1 MVLSYCNCLLIFFRL
16 IIITCKVYLFVLIHT
31 PFPLSLFLL
40 NAFTCSMIFD
50 ISNLFRYALLVFCF
64 NPKKHNY
71 FRTKTNISV
80 CLFFFSEVFFVYVSF
95 VLFIFDISVGFF

>member
-1 MVLSYCNCLLIFFRL
+1 MVLSYCNCLLIFFKL

-40 NAFTCSMIFD
+40 NAFSMIFD

-64 NPKKHNY
+64 NPKKPNY

-95 VLFIFDISVGFF
+95 VLFIFDISVVFF